1 MPLGWFLLPHR
12 TMATADAAA
21 SVPTWGIFHREAGFT
36 LVELVMVIVII
47 GVLAVFALPALDLT
61 TFRLRAF
68 ADELKAQNA
77 AMQRL
82 SLTQRRPVVATYT
95 TTGATF
101 AYVAGGTIAS
111 VTCPSSATPCLAE
124 AGTGTRTVTF
134 NASNSGSAVT
144 STGSALPVTVSYGS
158 TSMAYQIE
166 AETGLFRA
174 LP

>member
-1 MPLGWFLLPHR
+1 MPLGWRMPPRR
-12 TMATADAAA
+12 TMATTHAAA
-21 SVPTWGIFHREAGFT
+21 SVPTCGVFHREAGFT

-61 TFRLRAF
+61 TFRLRGF
-68 ADELKAQNA
+68 ADELKAQSA

-95 TTGATF
+95 TTGVTF
-101 AYVAGGTIAS
+101 AYVAGGMIVS
-111 VTCPSSATPCLAE
+111 VTCPASATPCLAE
-124 AGTGTRTVTF
+124 AGTRTVTF

-166 AETGLFRA
+166 TETGLFRA
-174 LP
+174 VP

>member
-1 MPLGWFLLPHR
+1 MPLGWRMPPRR
-12 TMATADAAA
+12 TMATTHAAA
-21 SVPTWGIFHREAGFT
+21 SVPTCGVFHREAGFT

-61 TFRLRAF
+61 TFRLRGF
-68 ADELKAQNA
+68 ADELKAQSA

-95 TTGATF
+95 TTGVTF
-101 AYVAGGTIAS
+101 AYVAGGMIVS
-111 VTCPSSATPCLAE
+111 VTCPASATPCLAE
-124 AGTGTRTVTF
+124 AGTRTVTF

-166 AETGLFRA
+166 TETGLFRA